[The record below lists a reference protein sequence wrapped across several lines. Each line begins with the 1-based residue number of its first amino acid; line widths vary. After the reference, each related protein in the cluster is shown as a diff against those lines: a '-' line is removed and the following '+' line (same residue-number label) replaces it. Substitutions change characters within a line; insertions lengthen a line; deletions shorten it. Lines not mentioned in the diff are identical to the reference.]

1 MARRLA
7 GSPIPHHGSARRAK
21 VPPSR
26 PDRVASSD
34 PVRRVIFCLVVPR
47 IAEILQ
53 SAHAFDPRAPM
64 TTDLRPAVDA
74 LFDELEA
81 KGVDYVLV
89 GGVALLSYIEGRNTQ
104 DIDLIVSAG
113 DLAKLPWDAKAQD
126 ADFARATYRGVR
138 VDLLLRNNALFDEVA
153 RTARTTVAFQG
164 RPVVTA
170 TREGL
175 LLLKLYA
182 LPSLYRT
189 ANLAR
194 AALYETDVLMLHTR
208 APPWTTRRSSNGS
221 GPIFR
226 VTTSP
231 SSAAFSTSSA
241 PGRGSPDARGAWP
254 TASRPHGRRGS

>member
-1 MARRLA
+1 
-7 GSPIPHHGSARRAK
+7 
-21 VPPSR
+21 
-26 PDRVASSD
+26 
-34 PVRRVIFCLVVPR
+34 
-47 IAEILQ
+47 
-53 SAHAFDPRAPM
+53 M
-64 TTDLRPAVDA
+64 TTDLRPAVDG

-89 GGVALLSYIEGRNTQ
+89 GGVALLSYIDGRNTQ

-138 VDLLLRNNALFDEVA
+138 VDLLLRSNALFDEVA
-153 RTARTTVAFQG
+153 RTARTTAPFQG

-194 AALYETDVLMLHTR
+194 AALYETDVLMLHQGAT
-208 APPWTTRRSSNGS
+208 
-221 GPIFR
+221 
-226 VTTSP
+226 VDD
-231 SSAAFSTSSA
+231 AALLE
-241 PGRGSPDARGAWP
+241 RL
-254 TASRPHGRRGS
+254 RPHLPGHDITELRRILDEQRTRTRFT